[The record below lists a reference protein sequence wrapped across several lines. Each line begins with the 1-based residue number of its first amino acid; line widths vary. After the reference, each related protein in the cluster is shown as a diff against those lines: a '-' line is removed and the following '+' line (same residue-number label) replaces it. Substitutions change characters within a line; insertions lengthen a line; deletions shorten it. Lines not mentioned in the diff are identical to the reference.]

1 MSRFVPNGPAQREEM
16 LRAIGAAKFEDLL
29 EPVPEKFRLKEELQ
43 LPEPLSEFELTCEFE
58 EFARKNTGA
67 DLTCFMGAG
76 AYDHFIPAAVD
87 HILLRSEFYTAYTPY
102 QAEVSQGTLQAI
114 FEYQTMIARLTG
126 MDMANASMYDGASAA
141 AEACL
146 MAMRITRKQNIL
158 VAGSLNPGWLDV
170 IRTYLKRDDFEVT
183 EIPFLED
190 GSLDLA
196 IATELIE
203 GGAAAAVLVQYP
215 NYFGLIE
222 DLQPVADLIHEYKGL
237 FIVAADPVALPLLRS
252 PGDAGADIVVGEGQ
266 SMGIPMSYGGPYI
279 GFMAARTK
287 LARKMPGRIIGRTT
301 DRAGQTGYVLTLQT
315 REQHIRRDKATSNIC
330 SNQALMALANVI
342 YLSLMGEQGFREIS
356 SQCYH
361 KSHYLEKKLLE
372 ISGVSR
378 IFGNTPF
385 FREFAISFPVSSIE
399 LRDRMIEH
407 GFLAGVPV
415 VELGDGAMLVTVTE
429 KRTRD
434 EIDRYI
440 GAVTGIC
447 RGGSA

>member
-1 MSRFVPNGPAQREEM
+1 MSRFIPNRSEQRKKMFHE
-16 LRAIGAAKFEDLL
+16 IGVDEFEDLL
-29 EPVPEKFRLKEELQ
+29 EPVPEKFRLKGKLQ
-43 LPEPLSEFELTCEFE
+43 LPEPLSEYELTCEFE
-58 EFARKNTGA
+58 ELAYKNTGA
-67 DLTCFMGAG
+67 ELTCFLGAG

-87 HILLRSEFYTAYTPY
+87 HVLLRSEFYTAYTPY

-126 MDMANASMYDGASAA
+126 MEMANASMYDGASAA

-146 MAMRITRKQNIL
+146 MAMRITRKQRIL
-158 VAGSLNPGWLDV
+158 VAGSLNPRWLDV
-170 IRTYLKRDDFEVT
+170 IRTYLKRDEFQIN

-190 GSLDLA
+190 GTLDLA
-196 IATELIE
+196 IARKLIE
-203 GGAAAAVLVQYP
+203 GGTAAILVPYP

-222 DLQPVADLIHEYKGL
+222 DLQPIADLIHEHKGL

-279 GFMAARTK
+279 GFMAAKTK

-301 DRAGQTGYVLTLQT
+301 DRAGQIGYVLTLQT
-315 REQHIRRDKATSNIC
+315 REQHIRRTKATSNIC
-330 SNQALMALANVI
+330 SNQALMALANTV
-342 YLSLMGEQGFREIS
+342 YLSLMGERGFREIS

-372 ISGVSR
+372 IPAVSS
-378 IFGNTPF
+378 IFGETPF
-385 FREFAISFPVSSIE
+385 FREFVISFPVSSIE

-407 GFLAGVPV
+407 GILAGLPL
-415 VELGDGAMLVTVTE
+415 VELGEGAMLVTVTE

-434 EIDRYI
+434 EIDLYVEI
-440 GAVTGIC
+440 AAEIC
-447 RGGSA
+447 RGGTQ

>member
-1 MSRFVPNGPAQREEM
+1 MFRE
-16 LRAIGAAKFEDLL
+16 IGVEKFEDLL
-29 EPVPEKFRLKEELQ
+29 EPVPKKFRLKEKLQ
-43 LPEPLSEFELTCEFE
+43 IPEPLSEFELTREFE
-58 EFARKNTGA
+58 EFARRNTGA
-67 DLTCFMGAG
+67 ELTCFMGAG

-126 MDMANASMYDGASAA
+126 MEMANACMYDGASAA

-146 MAMRITRKQNIL
+146 MAMRVTRKQSVL
-158 VAGSLNPGWLDV
+158 VAGSLNSKWIDV
-170 IRTYLKRDDFEVT
+170 VKTYLRREDFEIK

-190 GSLDLA
+190 GTLDLE
-196 IATELIE
+196 IAAELIE
-203 GGAAAAVLVQYP
+203 GGTAAVLLQYP

-222 DLQPVADLIHEYKGL
+222 DLQPVAELIHEHKGL
-237 FIVAADPVALPLLRS
+237 FIVAADPVVLPLLRS

-266 SMGIPMSYGGPYI
+266 SMGIPMSYGGPYA
-279 GFMAARTK
+279 GFMAARMK
-287 LARKMPGRIIGRTT
+287 IARRMPGRIIGRTA

-330 SNQALMALANVI
+330 SNQALMALANVA
-342 YLSLMGEQGFREIS
+342 YLSLMGERGFREIS

-372 ISGVSR
+372 IPGVTKV
-378 IFGNTPF
+378 FDNTPF
-385 FREFAISFPVSSIE
+385 FREFVISFPVSSIE
-399 LRDRMIEH
+399 FRDRMIEH
-407 GFLAGVPV
+407 GILAGVPI
-415 VELGDGAMLVTVTE
+415 VELGEGAMLVTVTE

-440 GAVTGIC
+440 TAAAEIC
-447 RGGSA
+447 KGGTA

>member
-1 MSRFVPNGPAQREEM
+1 MSRFIPNRREHKEKM
-16 LRAIGAAKFEDLL
+16 FHEIGVETFEELL
-29 EPVPEKFRLKEELQ
+29 EPVPEKFRLTEKLH
-43 LPEPLSEFELTCEFE
+43 LPEPLSELELTREFE
-58 EFARKNTGA
+58 ELAGRNTGA
-67 DLTCFMGAG
+67 ELVCFMGAG
-76 AYDHFIPAAVD
+76 AYDHFIPAAIN

-126 MDMANASMYDGASAA
+126 MEMANACMYDGASAA

-146 MAMRITRKQNIL
+146 MAMRVTRKQRIL
-158 VAGSLNPGWLDV
+158 VAGSLNPRWLDV
-170 IRTYLKRDDFEVT
+170 IRTYLKRNDFEIN

-190 GSLDLA
+190 GTLDLA
-196 IATELIE
+196 IARKLIE
-203 GGAAAAVLVQYP
+203 GGTAAVLMPYP

-222 DLQPVADLIHEYKGL
+222 GLQPFAELVHEHKGL
-237 FIVAADPVALPLLRS
+237 LIVAADPVALPLLRS

-266 SMGIPMSYGGPYI
+266 SMGIAMSYGGPYA

-330 SNQALMALANVI
+330 SNQALMALANVV
-342 YLSLMGEQGFREIS
+342 YLSLMGEKGFREVS

-372 ISGVSR
+372 IPGTSR
-378 IFGNTPF
+378 VFEKTPF
-385 FREFAISFPVSSIE
+385 FREFIISFPVSSIR
-399 LRDRMIEH
+399 LRDRMIEQ
-407 GFLAGVPV
+407 GILAGLPI
-415 VELGDGAMLVTVTE
+415 VELGEGAMLVTVTE

-434 EIDRYI
+434 EIDRYVKI
-440 GAVTGIC
+440 AADIC

>member
-1 MSRFVPNGPAQREEM
+1 MSRFVPNGPEQREKM
-16 LRAIGAAKFEDLL
+16 FRAIGLEKFEDLL
-29 EPVPEKFRLKEELQ
+29 EPVPEKFRLKENLQ
-43 LPEPLSEFELTCEFE
+43 IPEPLSEFELTLEFE
-58 EFARKNTGA
+58 EFARRNTGA

-126 MDMANASMYDGASAA
+126 MEMANACMYDGASAA

-146 MAMRITRKQNIL
+146 MAMRITRKQRVL
-158 VAGSLNPGWLDV
+158 VAGSLNPRWLDV
-170 IRTYLKRDDFEVT
+170 IRTYLRKEDFEIS

-190 GSLDLA
+190 GTLDLETA
-196 IATELIE
+196 GNLIE
-203 GGAAAAVLVQYP
+203 GGTAAVLTQYP

-222 DLQPVADLIHEYKGL
+222 DLQPVAELIHECKGL

-266 SMGIPMSYGGPYI
+266 SMGIPMSFGGPCV

-315 REQHIRRDKATSNIC
+315 REQHIRRNKATSNIC
-330 SNQALMALANVI
+330 SNQALMALANTV
-342 YLSLMGEQGFREIS
+342 YLSLMGERGFREIS

-372 ISGVSR
+372 IHGVSR
-378 IFGNTPF
+378 VFENTPF
-385 FREFAISFPVSSIE
+385 FREFVISFPVSSIE

-407 GFLAGVPV
+407 GILAGLPV
-415 VELGDGAMLVTVTE
+415 VELEEGAMLITATE

-434 EIDRYI
+434 EIDRYVR
-440 GAVTGIC
+440 AATDIC
-447 RGGSA
+447 GGGTS

>member
-1 MSRFVPNGPAQREEM
+1 MSRFVPNGREQREKMFRE
-16 LRAIGAAKFEDLL
+16 IGVEKFEDLL
-29 EPVPEKFRLKEELQ
+29 EPIPEKFRLKDKLHI
-43 LPEPLSEFELTCEFE
+43 PEPLSEFELTREFE
-58 EFARKNTGA
+58 EFAGRNTGA
-67 DLTCFMGAG
+67 ELVCFMGAG

-126 MDMANASMYDGASAA
+126 MEMANACMYDGASAA

-146 MAMRITRKQNIL
+146 MAMRITRKQRIL
-158 VAGSLNPGWLDV
+158 VAGSLNPRWLDV
-170 IRTYLKRDDFEVT
+170 IRTYLKMDQFEIN

-190 GSLDLA
+190 GTLDLETA
-196 IATELIE
+196 GKLIE
-203 GGAAAAVLVQYP
+203 GGTAAVLVQYP

-222 DLQPVADLIHEYKGL
+222 DLQPVADLIHEHKGL

-266 SMGIPMSYGGPYI
+266 SMGIAMSYGGPYA
-279 GFMAARTK
+279 GFMAARMK
-287 LARKMPGRIIGRTT
+287 LARKMPGRIIGRTA

-330 SNQALMALANVI
+330 SNQALMALANVA
-342 YLSLMGEQGFREIS
+342 YLSLMGSRGFREIS

-372 ISGVSR
+372 IPGVSR
-378 IFGNTPF
+378 LFSKTPF
-385 FREFAISFPVSSIE
+385 FREFAISFPISSIE
-399 LRDRMIEH
+399 FRDSMIER
-407 GFLAGVPV
+407 GFLAGLPV

-434 EIDRYI
+434 EIDRYVMI
-440 GAVTGIC
+440 AAEIC
-447 RGGSA
+447 RGGTA

>member
-1 MSRFVPNGPAQREEM
+1 MSRFVPNGPEQRQKM
-16 LRAIGAAKFEDLL
+16 FRAIGVDKFEDLL
-29 EPVPEKFRLKEELQ
+29 EPIPEKFRLKEKLQ
-43 LPEPLSEFELTCEFE
+43 LPEPLSEFELTREFE
-58 EFARKNTGA
+58 EFAGRNTGA
-67 DLTCFMGAG
+67 HLACFMGAG

-126 MDMANASMYDGASAA
+126 MEMANACMYDGASAA

-146 MAMRITRKQNIL
+146 MAMRATRKQSIL

-170 IRTYLKRDDFEVT
+170 IRTYLRREDFEIN

-190 GSLDLA
+190 GTLDLK
-196 IATELIE
+196 IAAELIE
-203 GGAAAAVLVQYP
+203 GGTAAVLVQYP
-215 NYFGLIE
+215 NYFGLVE
-222 DLQPVADLIHEYKGL
+222 DLQPVAELIHENKGL
-237 FIVAADPVALPLLRS
+237 FIVAADPVALSLLRS

-266 SMGIPMSYGGPYI
+266 SMGISMSYGGPYV
-279 GFMAARTK
+279 GFMAARMK

-330 SNQALMALANVI
+330 SNQALMALANAA
-342 YLSLMGEQGFREIS
+342 YLSLMGERGFREIS

-372 ISGVSR
+372 IPGVTR
-378 IFGNTPF
+378 VFEKTPF
-385 FREFAISFPVSSIE
+385 FREFVVSFPISSIV

-407 GFLAGVPV
+407 GFLAGLPI
-415 VELGDGAMLVTVTE
+415 VELGEGAMLITATE

-440 GAVTGIC
+440 DVAAEIC
-447 RGGSA
+447 KGGTA

>member
-1 MSRFVPNGPAQREEM
+1 MSRFVPNGPEQREKM
-16 LRAIGAAKFEDLL
+16 LHDIGVEKFEDLL
-29 EPVPEKFRLKEELQ
+29 EPVPEKFRLKEKLQ
-43 LPEPLSEFELTCEFE
+43 LPEPLSEIELTREFE
-58 EFARKNTGA
+58 EFSSRNKGA
-67 DLTCFMGAG
+67 ELACFMGAG
-76 AYDHFIPAAVD
+76 AYDHFIPAAID

-146 MAMRITRKQNIL
+146 MAMRATRKQRIL
-158 VAGSLNPGWLDV
+158 IAGSLNPRWLDV
-170 IRTYLKRDDFEVT
+170 IRTYLKRDDFEIN
-183 EIPFLED
+183 EIPFLEN

-196 IATELIE
+196 TAAELIE
-203 GGAAAAVLVQYP
+203 DGTAAVLVQYP

-222 DLQPVADLIHEYKGL
+222 DLQPVADLIHEHKGL

-301 DRAGQTGYVLTLQT
+301 DRAGQIGYVLTLQT

-330 SNQALMALANVI
+330 SNQALMALANVV
-342 YLSLMGEQGFREIS
+342 YLSLMGSRGFREIS

-372 ISGVSR
+372 IPGVSR
-378 IFGNTPF
+378 VFENTPF
-385 FREFAISFPVSSIE
+385 FREFAISFPISSIE

-407 GFLAGVPV
+407 GFLAGLPI
-415 VELGDGAMLVTVTE
+415 VELGEGAMLITVTE
-429 KRTRD
+429 LRTRD
-434 EIDRYI
+434 EIDRYVR
-440 GAVTGIC
+440 AAAEIC
-447 RGGSA
+447 RGGSV

>member
-1 MSRFVPNGPAQREEM
+1 MSRFIPNRSEQREKMFRE
-16 LRAIGAAKFEDLL
+16 IGVDKFEDLL
-29 EPVPEKFRLKEELQ
+29 EPVPEKFRLKGKLQ
-43 LPEPLSEFELTCEFE
+43 LPEPLSEYELTREFE
-58 EFARKNTGA
+58 EFARRNTGA
-67 DLTCFMGAG
+67 ELTCFLGAG

-87 HILLRSEFYTAYTPY
+87 HVLLRSEFYTAYTPY

-126 MDMANASMYDGASAA
+126 MEMANASMYDGASAA

-146 MAMRITRKQNIL
+146 MAMRITRKQRIL
-158 VAGSLNPGWLDV
+158 VAGSLNPRWLDV
-170 IRTYLKRDDFEVT
+170 IRTYLKRDEFQIN

-190 GSLDLA
+190 GTLDLA
-196 IATELIE
+196 IARKLIE
-203 GGAAAAVLVQYP
+203 GGTAAILVSYP

-222 DLQPVADLIHEYKGL
+222 DLQPVADLIHDHKGL

-279 GFMAARTK
+279 GFMAAKTK

-301 DRAGQTGYVLTLQT
+301 DRAGQIGYVLTLQT
-315 REQHIRRDKATSNIC
+315 REQHIRRTKATSNIC
-330 SNQALMALANVI
+330 SNQALMALANTV
-342 YLSLMGEQGFREIS
+342 YLSLMGERGFREIS

-372 ISGVSR
+372 IPAVSSV
-378 IFGNTPF
+378 FEKTPF
-385 FREFAISFPVSSIE
+385 FREFVISFPVSSIE

-407 GFLAGVPV
+407 GILAGLPL
-415 VELGDGAMLVTVTE
+415 VELGEGAMLVTVTE

-434 EIDRYI
+434 EIDLYVEV
-440 GAVTGIC
+440 AAEIC
-447 RGGSA
+447 RGGKQ

>member
-1 MSRFVPNGPAQREEM
+1 MSRFVPNGLEQREKM
-16 LRAIGAAKFEDLL
+16 LHDIGVEKFDDLL
-29 EPVPEKFRLKEELQ
+29 EPIPEKFKLKEKLQ
-43 LPEPLSEFELTCEFE
+43 LPEPLSEIELTREFE
-58 EFARKNTGA
+58 ELAGRNKGSELA
-67 DLTCFMGAG
+67 CFMGAG
-76 AYDHFIPAAVD
+76 AYDHFIPAALD

-146 MAMRITRKQNIL
+146 MAMRVARKQRIL
-158 VAGSLNPGWLDV
+158 IAGSLNPRWLDV
-170 IRTYLKRDDFEVT
+170 IRTYLKRDDFEIT

-196 IATELIE
+196 IAAELIE
-203 GGAAAAVLVQYP
+203 GGTAAVLVQYP

-222 DLQPVADLIHEYKGL
+222 DLQPIADLIHEHKGL

-287 LARKMPGRIIGRTT
+287 LSRKMPGRIIGRTT
-301 DRAGQTGYVLTLQT
+301 DRAGQIGYVLTLQT

-330 SNQALMALANVI
+330 SNQALMALANVV
-342 YLSLMGEQGFREIS
+342 YLSLMGSRGFREIS

-372 ISGVSR
+372 IPGVSR
-378 IFGNTPF
+378 VFENTPF
-385 FREFAISFPVSSIE
+385 FREFAISFPISSIE

-407 GFLAGVPV
+407 GFLAGLPI
-415 VELGDGAMLVTVTE
+415 VELGEGAMLITVTE
-429 KRTRD
+429 QRTRD
-434 EIDRYI
+434 EIDRYVR
-440 GAVTGIC
+440 AAAEIC
-447 RGGSA
+447 RGGSV